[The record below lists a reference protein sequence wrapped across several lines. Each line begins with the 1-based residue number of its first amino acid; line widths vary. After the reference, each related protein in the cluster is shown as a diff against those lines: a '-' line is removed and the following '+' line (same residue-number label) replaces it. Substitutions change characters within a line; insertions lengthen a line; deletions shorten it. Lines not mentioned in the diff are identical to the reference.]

1 MNHLLKIENLNKIFN
16 QGKNSEVV
24 AVRDINL
31 EINNAEI
38 VMIMGPSGSGKTT
51 LLTMIGTLLK
61 PSTGKITMNGKE
73 IQKLSSNKAAKFRRE
88 NFGFIFQSFNL
99 LQNLSALEN
108 VLIADFNKQNSG
120 ERAKELLVK
129 LGLEKRLHAVPNDLS
144 GGERQRVAIARALI
158 NNPKLILADEPTA
171 NLDSVKGQEVMKLLC
186 SISCEEERT
195 IIIVSHDE
203 RIKDIAHR
211 VIYIEDGKL
220 IREEKGQHNTV
231 CTMKKHR
238 ENIK

>member
-108 VLIADFNKQNSG
+108 VLIADFNKQNSE

-129 LGLEKRLHAVPNDLS
+129 LGLEKRLHAVP
-144 GGERQRVAIARALI
+144 
-158 NNPKLILADEPTA
+158 PTA